1 METKAKKLFEEA
13 VDKLNAANKE
23 LYRPEE
29 DIVSYSVCKNSQHA
43 IENFL
48 KGYLLKRGIE
58 TDNLKTI
65 KSLYDECVKINKNF
79 KQLDFSDFECKS
91 YNTDNVYCNEV
102 SKVSSCFNIAD
113 NLDTFLRREKI
124 I

>member
-1 METKAKKLFEEA
+1 MEKKAKKLFEEA
-13 VDKLNAANKE
+13 VHKLNAANEE
-23 LYRPEE
+23 LYRPHE

-48 KGYLLKRGIE
+48 RGYLLKNEID

-65 KSLYDECVKINKNF
+65 KSLYDECVKVNKKF
-79 KQLDFSDFECKS
+79 KQIDLSDFECKS

-102 SKVSSCFNIAD
+102 EKVSSCFNIAD
-113 NLDTFLRREKI
+113 NLDTLLRREKI